1 MSGMQFL
8 RNKSSLIFVFIT
20 GLYAG
25 SALAGECDTWMASH
39 PEWIW
44 CDNFESNDRLSDR
57 YEDVSLN
64 GLSLSTDSSFDGT
77 ISLRQSYEPGQVG
90 AGWIIKVA
98 DQGFPDHIFIRWYH
112 KFGPGYVSVPPKMAR
127 VGYRQR
133 FGSWD
138 TIFRV
143 HAWSISKS
151 GELTADVSAQNSS
164 QTESGWLPIRR
175 SGYSFLDHLGEWV
188 AIEIELNLNSPGN
201 ADGSYRFWVNDKLV
215 IDAQNVDLRGNTTD
229 RTNEVMLDGYWNGG
243 STGSLVR
250 YFDNFVI
257 SSQKIGLYAPTSS
270 DTRPLPPVDLQSN

>member
-1 MSGMQFL
+1 MKNGSM
-8 RNKSSLIFVFIT
+8 LIFVFIT
-20 GLYAG
+20 ILYVKTAAG
-25 SALAGECDTWMASH
+25 SECETWVTRH

-44 CDNFESNDRLSDR
+44 CDDFESNGELEDR

-64 GLSLSTDSSFDGT
+64 GLSQSEESSFDGV
-77 ISLRQSYEPGQVG
+77 ISLRQSYEVGQVS
-90 AGWIIKVA
+90 AGWVIKVA
-98 DQGFPDHIFIRWYH
+98 DQGFPDHIFVRWYH

-143 HAWSISKS
+143 NAWSISAS
-151 GELTADVSAQNSS
+151 GELTADVVAQNSS
-164 QTESGWLPIRR
+164 QTESGWLPLRR
-175 SGYSFLDHLGEWV
+175 SGYSSLEHLGEWV
-188 AIEIELNLNSPGN
+188 AIEIELNLNSPGE
-201 ADGSYRFWVNDKLV
+201 ADGYYRFWVNDELV
-215 IDAQNVDLRGNTTD
+215 IEVQDVDLRGNTTD

-257 SSQKIGLYAPTSS
+257 SSQKIGLYTSS
-270 DTRPLPPVDLQSN
+270 STDARPLPPSSLITD